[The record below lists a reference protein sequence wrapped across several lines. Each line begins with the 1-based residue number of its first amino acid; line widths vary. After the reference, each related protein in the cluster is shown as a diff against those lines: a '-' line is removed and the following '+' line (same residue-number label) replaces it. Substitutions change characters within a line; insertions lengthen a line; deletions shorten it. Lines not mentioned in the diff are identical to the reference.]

1 MSFNNTVTLI
11 GNMGSEAKIIA
22 QHGKNFAAVSL
33 ATTDQY
39 KDQTGD
45 WVSKETLWHNILV
58 FNPRLIEELK
68 ALKKGTRI
76 KVTGELS
83 YRSFEVSDDE
93 GNQFQKQEASVVAKK
108 VELATLLAKKKT
120 PDEVM
125 EEMSA

>member
-39 KDQTGD
+39 KNETGD
-45 WVSKETLWHNILV
+45 WVSKETLWHNVLV
-58 FNPRLIEELK
+58 FNPRVIEELK

-108 VELATLLAKKKT
+108 IELAPLLTKMRT

>member
-11 GNMGSEAKIIA
+11 GNMGFEAKIIA

-39 KDQTGD
+39 KDETGD
-45 WVSKETLWHNILV
+45 WVSKETLWHNVLV
-58 FNPRLIEELK
+58 FNPRVIEELK

-108 VELATLLAKKKT
+108 IELAPLLTKMRT

>member
-39 KDQTGD
+39 KDETGD
-45 WVSKETLWHNILV
+45 WVSKETLWHNVLV
-58 FNPRLIEELK
+58 FNPRVIEELK

-108 VELATLLAKKKT
+108 IELAPLLTKMRT

>member
-39 KDQTGD
+39 KNETGD
-45 WVSKETLWHNILV
+45 WVSKETLWHNVLV

-108 VELATLLAKKKT
+108 IELAPLLTKMRT